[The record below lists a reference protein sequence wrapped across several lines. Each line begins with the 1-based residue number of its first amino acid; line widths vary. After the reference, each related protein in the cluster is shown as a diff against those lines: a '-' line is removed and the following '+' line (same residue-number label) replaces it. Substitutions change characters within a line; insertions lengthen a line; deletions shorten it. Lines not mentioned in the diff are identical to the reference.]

1 MVDKKQSKLG
11 FDPLAWM
18 KEESAD
24 HSADKKSASE
34 SRRDKKIENKKR
46 PNKQAGKSKKVKKD
60 KTGQGIDSLLGDE
73 KLLDSMDNQGKEK
86 HKMVSVS
93 QSKEGKKEGQRAKS
107 SEQAILTMMLNGSK
121 TAFMRVNSDRVIT
134 YANKASIKI
143 LNEYKEVLQQHYP
156 NFRADY
162 IVGTCIDGF
171 HKDPERVARIL
182 ADPRM
187 MPHEADI
194 KIGDIIFHLSV
205 DALYDDS
212 GNFEGNSLQWEDVT
226 EKRQYEKII
235 LDYTGKIEAISK
247 SQAVI
252 EFDMDGII
260 LTANDNFLS
269 TVGYTLGEIKGK
281 HHRMFVGEDDK
292 KSQEY
297 KQFWEKLNRGDYD
310 VGDYKRVGKNGEE
323 VWIQATYNPIL
334 DDKGQ
339 PYKVVKYAT
348 DITKQMDALSH
359 IENLV
364 ADAVAGRLNNRID
377 TANYDGFIEKL
388 CDGINQLMDTVV
400 MPVNEANRVMQA
412 LSSGDLTQTVD
423 GSFEGDFDR
432 LGVAINGSV
441 ETLQGMVTQIREAA
455 DTINTAASE
464 ISHGNIDLSQRTE
477 EQASS
482 LQQTASSMEEL
493 TSTVKQNAGNAR
505 QANQLASSARDQ
517 AEKGGNVVTKAVEAM
532 FEINSSSKKI
542 ADIIGVID
550 EIAFQTNLLAL
561 NAAVEAARAG
571 EQGRGFAVV
580 ATEVRNLAQR
590 SADAAKEIKSLIKDS
605 VEKVE
610 GGTQLVDE
618 SGKTLAQIVKSVKQV
633 SDIVAEIASASQEQS
648 AGIEEVNKA
657 ITQMDEV
664 TQQNAALVE
673 EAAAASES
681 MDEQSREL
689 VKIMDFFTLSSE
701 RNHESQTPA
710 LTLNPHQKPTPSNK
724 KVASTAASNSN
735 DEWEEF

>member
-1 MVDKKQSKLG
+1 MADKKQSKLG

-18 KEESAD
+18 KEESSD
-24 HSADKKSASE
+24 HAGDKKSE
-34 SRRDKKIENKKR
+34 T
-46 PNKQAGKSKKVKKD
+46 KQG
-60 KTGQGIDSLLGDE
+60 TDSLLNE
-73 KLLDSMDNQGKEK
+73 KKLLDQVNNQGKEK
-86 HKMVSVS
+86 RKMVSVNKPR
-93 QSKEGKKEGQRAKS
+93 QGKSEEKRAKS
-107 SEQAILTMMLNGSK
+107 DEQAILMAMLNGSK
-121 TAFMRVNSDRVIT
+121 TAFMRVDSNRVIT

-143 LNEYKEVLQQHYP
+143 LSEYEEVLQKHYP
-156 NFRADY
+156 NFKADY
-162 IVGTCIDGF
+162 IVGSCIDGF
-171 HKDPERVARIL
+171 HKDPKRVARIL
-182 ADPRM
+182 ADPEM

-194 KIGDIIFHLSV
+194 RIGDIIFHLSV

-212 GNFEGNSLQWEDVT
+212 GNFSGNSLQWEDVT
-226 EKRQYEKII
+226 DKRQHEKAI

-252 EFDMDGII
+252 EFDMDGTI
-260 LTANDNFLS
+260 LTANDNFLN
-269 TVGYTLGEIKGK
+269 TLGYRLDEIQGK
-281 HHRMFVGEDDK
+281 HHSMFVEEGYK
-292 KSQEY
+292 TSSEY
-297 KQFWEKLNRGDYD
+297 RQFWEDLNRGEYD
-310 VGDYKRVGKNGEE
+310 AGDYKRIGKNGKEI
-323 VWIQATYNPIL
+323 WIQASYNPVL
-334 DDKGQ
+334 DDKGL
-339 PYKVVKYAT
+339 PCKVVKYAT
-348 DITKQMDALSH
+348 DITKQMDALNN

-364 ADAVAGRLNNRID
+364 VDAVAGRLNNRID
-377 TANYDGFIEKL
+377 TADYDGFIEKL

-400 MPVNEANRVMQA
+400 EPVDEANRVMQA
-412 LSSGDLTQTVD
+412 LSSGDLTQTVE
-423 GSFEGDFDR
+423 GNFEGDFEK

-441 ETLQGMVTQIREAA
+441 ETLQGMVSQIRESA

-464 ISHGNIDLSQRTE
+464 ISHGNTDLSQRTE

-482 LQQTASSMEEL
+482 LQETASSMEEL

-505 QANQLASSARDQ
+505 RANQLATDARDQ

-590 SADAAKEIKSLIKDS
+590 SAGAAKEIKSLIKDS

-618 SGKTLAQIVKSVKQV
+618 SGKTLSQIVKSVKQV
-633 SDIVAEIASASQEQS
+633 SDIVAEIAAASQEQS

-689 VKIMDFFTLSSE
+689 VKIMDFFTLST
-701 RNHESQTPA
+701 ESHHDEIKTPVVS
-710 LTLNPHQKPTPSNK
+710 HQKPAPSNK
-724 KVASTAASNSN
+724 KVAVAAVN
-735 DEWEEF
+735 DSDGEWEEF

>member
-1 MVDKKQSKLG
+1 MVDKKQSTLG

-18 KEESAD
+18 KEESTGHAD
-24 HSADKKSASE
+24 EKKSAPE
-34 SRRDKKIENKKR
+34 LREDKKTKKKKGSD
-46 PNKQAGKSKKVKKD
+46 KQVRKTKKVKKD
-60 KTGQGIDSLLGDE
+60 EAVQRADSLLSDE
-73 KLLDSMDNQGKEK
+73 KVLSPTDNQGKEK
-86 HKMVSVS
+86 RKMVSVS
-93 QSKEGKKEGQRAKS
+93 KS
-107 SEQAILTMMLNGSK
+107 SEGKTQEKGAKSDEKSILMTMLNNSK
-121 TAFMRVNSDRVIT
+121 IAFMRVDSNRVIT
-134 YANKASIKI
+134 YANKASIEI
-143 LNEYKEVLQQHYP
+143 LNEYEEILRQHYP

-162 IVGTCIDGF
+162 IVGSCIDGF
-171 HKDPERVARIL
+171 HKDPGRVARIL
-182 ADPRM
+182 ADPEM

-252 EFDMDGII
+252 EFDMDGMI
-260 LTANDNFLS
+260 LTANDNFLN
-269 TVGYTLGEIKGK
+269 TVGYTLDEIKGK
-281 HHRMFVGEDDK
+281 HHRIFVCEDYK
-292 KSQEY
+292 NSQEY

-310 VGDYKRVGKNGEE
+310 VGDYKRIGKNGEE
-323 VWIQATYNPIL
+323 IWIQATYNPIL
-334 DDKGQ
+334 DEKGK
-339 PYKVVKYAT
+339 PYKIVKYAT
-348 DITKQMDALSH
+348 DITKQMDALGK

-364 ADAVAGRLNNRID
+364 ADAVSGRLNNRID
-377 TANYDGFIEKL
+377 TANYDGFIERL
-388 CDGINQLMDTVV
+388 CGGINQLMDTVV
-400 MPVNEANRVMQA
+400 VPVNEANRVMQA
-412 LSSGDLTQTVD
+412 LSSGDLTQTVK
-423 GSFEGDFDR
+423 GGFEGDFDK
-432 LGVAINGSV
+432 LGTAINGSV

-532 FEINSSSKKI
+532 FEISNSSKKI

-590 SADAAKEIKSLIKDS
+590 SAGAAKEIKSLIKDS

-618 SGKTLAQIVKSVKQV
+618 SGKTLAQIVKSVQQV

-701 RNHESQTPA
+701 RKHEVQAPVLTPD
-710 LTLNPHQKPTPSNK
+710 LHQKSASSSK
-724 KVASTAASNSN
+724 KVAATAVNDDS